1 MVLNRRASGRRQSLP
16 PKQRLLK
23 LRTALAV
30 KSQLVTSIIR
40 RELPGIVAALLL
52 IALTTAVAVL
62 LRQYVGIL
70 RGSVLYL
77 LPVMVLGYN
86 FGVIPALIAAIACVL
101 LSGYLYFAQ
110 LYSFQVASPQEAL
123 NLVLFMVVAIVV
135 SQLSSSAKRHTTIAR
150 KREREMSDLYAFSRR
165 LAAVRS
171 APEIFVAIQNHLAN
185 LVQRKVVLLGTA
197 EASDADEVPE
207 RVRTQVT
214 RVEQDAGLERTVDDG
229 SGNIWLI
236 RRVSPKTLDFGM
248 VAVDLGSVTGEALA
262 DMRQRIDDAL
272 ADAAATL
279 ERLDVA
285 RALTEAKMRS
295 ETELLRE
302 ALIGSVSHELRTPLA
317 SILGAATILA
327 NAPALARDEKLHA
340 LTVLVR
346 DEAERLNND
355 IQNLLDATRISSQ
368 QVRPK
373 LQWIE
378 PVDIVNAAVEH
389 RRRRLAGHPVT
400 LDLDSNLPIVRADPT
415 QVQQALVQILDN
427 AAKYSSDGAPIRVA
441 AHPNGQTVVLS
452 VHDCGAGLSGDEKR
466 QVGGRF
472 FRGPRHAATTPGSG
486 LGLWIA
492 NAFIS
497 ANGGKVEVESDGID
511 RGTTVSIHLP
521 ASPDPVPRE
530 PVLAE

>member
-1 MVLNRRASGRRQSLP
+1 MFPV
-16 PKQRLLK
+16 K
-23 LRTALAV
+23 LEPII
-30 KSQLVTSIIR
+30 SIMR
-40 RELPGIVAALLL
+40 RELRGIVAALLL

-62 LRQYVGIL
+62 LRHYVGIL

-86 FGVIPALIAAIACVL
+86 FGVIPALIAAIAGVL

-123 NLVLFMVVAIVV
+123 NLVLFMVVAVVV

-165 LAAVRS
+165 LAAARS
-171 APEIFVAIQNHLAN
+171 APEIFVAIQNHLAH

-207 RVRTQVT
+207 RVRAQVT

-262 DMRQRIDDAL
+262 DMRQRIDGAL

-317 SILGAATILA
+317 SILGAATVLA
-327 NAPALARDEKLHA
+327 NAPALAKDERLLA
-340 LTVLVR
+340 LAGVVR
-346 DEAERLNND
+346 DEAERLNSD
-355 IQNLLDATRISSQ
+355 IQNLLDATRISRQ

-373 LQWIE
+373 LQWVE
-378 PVDIVNAAVEH
+378 PVDIVNAAIEH
-389 RRRRLAGHPVT
+389 RRRRLAGHTVT
-400 LDLDSNLPIVRADPT
+400 LDLDSNLPIVRADPA
-415 QVQQALVQILDN
+415 QVEQALIQILDN
-427 AAKYSSDGAPIRVA
+427 AAKYSSDGSPINVA
-441 AHPNGQTVVLS
+441 ANPNGHTVVLS
-452 VHDCGAGLSGDEKR
+452 VRDCGAGLTPEEKD
-466 QVGGRF
+466 QVGERF
-472 FRGPRHAATTPGSG
+472 FRGPRHAATTSGSG

-497 ANGGKVEVESDGID
+497 ANGGRVEVESEGAD

-521 ASPDPVPRE
+521 VSPDPMPRAPALVE
-530 PVLAE
+530 ASTDE